1 MEIMRPSLIKYAWL
15 SVATAVT
22 TIILK
27 LGAFWITDSV
37 GLLSDALEG
46 SVNLVAALVALL
58 SLRIAARPPDDSH
71 EYGHDKVEYFSS
83 GTEGTLILLASISIA
98 ATSINRL
105 LHPQPLQQ
113 IGVGLVISLIAA
125 GMNAIVGQIL
135 IRTGKTH
142 DSITLEADGH
152 HLMSDV
158 WTSVGVAVGVSAA
171 VFTGFEWLD
180 PVVALLVGLRIGW
193 AGIQLM
199 RRSARGLMDYTL
211 PAEERMRVEEILNR
225 YAASHEV
232 DWHALRTRQAG
243 ARRFVS
249 VHLLVPG
256 RWTVQQAHD
265 FSEQVETDLRQMLPR
280 ISVLTHIEPYGDPVS
295 DQDVLLDRVNIGAEV
310 DEAAN

>member
-1 MEIMRPSLIKYAWL
+1 MRPSLIKYAWL